1 MIPCGVSAAGY
12 RAAGNNGGYTLLEVL
27 VALLILGTALGAV
40 FGGMYQAKR
49 ASWQADERLSAIRL
63 LHNLLQNDALLK
75 ESVDTGTVD
84 GRVPGEEGWEYLL
97 TAEELVIETGE
108 ALTEA
113 ADAAAADAAAADE
126 DEEDVP
132 RDEAAAVGEPVEIPN
147 MYRITACVIH
157 RTPTR
162 EKHFCLER
170 WRRK

>member
-12 RAAGNNGGYTLLEVL
+12 RAAGDSGGNSGGYTLLEVL

-84 GRVPGEEGWEYLL
+84 GRVPGEEDWEYLL

-108 ALTEA
+108 VLSEA
-113 ADAAAADAAAADE
+113 ADAAAADEAE
-126 DEEDVP
+126 KDVP

>member
-1 MIPCGVSAAGY
+1 MMTGGVSGAGY
-12 RAAGNNGGYTLLEVL
+12 RAAGDNGGYTLLEVL

-49 ASWQADERLSAIRL
+49 ASWQADERLTAIRL

-75 ESVDTGTVD
+75 ESVDTGAVD
-84 GRVPGEEGWEYLL
+84 GRVPGEEDWEYLL
-97 TAEELVIETGE
+97 AAEELVIETGE

-113 ADAAAADAAAADE
+113 ADAVAADAVEKDA
-126 DEEDVP
+126 P

-162 EKHFCLER
+162 EKPFCLER